1 MSRSRSSKPKTLS
14 KQALSGQRGVNTV
27 ESLVLS
33 LGSIWNP
40 ATSLDVG
47 IDGAVEL
54 CDPETGE
61 ALGLLIRVQ
70 SKAVTGPFLAET
82 ASSFEFVCDE
92 RDLDYW
98 FKGNVPVILVVSR
111 PASGEAYWISVR
123 DYFADAAAR
132 STRRVVFD
140 KARDVL
146 DSSALPRLLV
156 LAAPRDSGIYLPPR
170 RQSETLVT
178 SLLEVSSFAP
188 RLFLAATS
196 ARTPRQVFAALPS
209 NTHASEWIL
218 LNKQILSF
226 HDLRDPIWKSV
237 CDRGSVEDF
246 PTDEWSE
253 SRDPVRRREF
263 VWLLNSALRQRLY
276 PRVLYHKTLD
286 CYYWRRPEANLHPAS
301 LVYRATHQPAKR
313 NVFKG
318 YPRKDGGGISYYRH
332 AAFEGHFRRFSD
344 SWFLD
349 ITPTFVFTQDGERI
363 SRYHADL
370 LSGIKR
376 LDRNPA
382 VLAWVMMW
390 ADYLARRGDL
400 FTAEYPFLS
409 FGKLVPLSI
418 ERGIVDDSWL
428 PGEDIQERA
437 LLADDD
443 QLPLL
448 TI

>member
-1 MSRSRSSKPKTLS
+1 M
-14 KQALSGQRGVNTV
+14 

-33 LGSIWNP
+33 FGSIWNP
-40 ATSLDVG
+40 TTALDVG

-54 CDPETGE
+54 CNPETGE

-111 PASGEAYWISVR
+111 PASGEAYWVSVR

-146 DSSALPRLLV
+146 DSSALPRLLA
-156 LAAPRDSGIYLPPR
+156 LAAPRDSGIYLPPQR
-170 RQSETLVT
+170 RSETLVT

-188 RLFLAATS
+188 RLFLAATT
-196 ARTPRQVFAALPS
+196 ARTPGQVFAALPS
-209 NTHASEWIL
+209 DTHAGEWIL
-218 LNKQILSF
+218 LNNQ
-226 HDLRDPIWKSV
+226 
-237 CDRGSVEDF
+237 
-246 PTDEWSE
+246 
-253 SRDPVRRREF
+253 
-263 VWLLNSALRQRLY
+263 
-276 PRVLYHKTLD
+276 KTLD
-286 CYYWRRPEANLHPAS
+286 CYYWRRPEANLDPVS
-301 LVYRATHQPAKR
+301 LIYRATHQQAKR
-313 NVFKG
+313 TVFKG

-382 VLAWVMMW
+382 ILAGVMMW
-390 ADYLARRGDL
+390 ADYLTRRGDL

-443 QLPLL
+443 RLPLL

>member
-1 MSRSRSSKPKTLS
+1 MNRSGDSKPKTLS
-14 KQALSGQRGVNTV
+14 KQAISGQRGVNTI

-33 LGSIWNP
+33 FGSKWNP
-40 ATSLDVG
+40 TSALDVG
-47 IDGAVEL
+47 IDGDIEL

-111 PASGEAYWISVR
+111 PASREAYWISVR
-123 DYFADAAAR
+123 DYFADAAVR
-132 STRRVVFD
+132 SIRRVVFN
-140 KARDVL
+140 KAQDIF
-146 DSSALPRLLV
+146 DSLALPRLLA
-156 LAAPRDSGIYLPPR
+156 LAAPRDSGVYLPPQ
-170 RQSETLVT
+170 RQPETLVT

-196 ARTPRQVFAALPS
+196 ARTPQQVFTALPS

-218 LNKQILSF
+218 RNKQILSF
-226 HDLRDPIWKSV
+226 HDLRDPIWNGV
-237 CDRGSVEDF
+237 CDRGSVEDCA
-246 PTDEWSE
+246 TDEWSA
-253 SRDPVRRREF
+253 SDDPERRREF
-263 VWLLNSALRQRLY
+263 VWLLNAALRQRLY

-286 CYYWRRPEANLHPAS
+286 CYYWRRPEANLDPVS
-301 LVYRATHQPAKR
+301 LIYRATHQQAKR

-318 YPRKDGGGISYYRH
+318 YLRKDGGGMSYYRH
-332 AAFEGHFRRFSD
+332 AAFEGHFKRFSD
-344 SWFLD
+344 KWFLD
-349 ITPTFVFTQDGERI
+349 ITPTFVFTQDGERL

-382 VLAWVMMW
+382 VLGWVMMW
-390 ADYLARRGDL
+390 ADYLTRRGDL
-400 FTAEYPFLS
+400 FTADYPFLS
-409 FGKLVPLSI
+409 FGKLVSLSI

-428 PGEDIQERA
+428 PGEEVHERA
-437 LLADDD
+437 VLSNDD
-443 QLPLL
+443 QLPLF